1 MAIDLKAL
9 SPSQLQAL
17 IANAESQM
25 HEARANHIQDVRKKI
40 DTLLG
45 NSGLTLADVY
55 PTRGRAGK
63 GTGKRSAV
71 APKYRNPE
79 NPAETWSGR
88 GRQPLWL
95 AHALKRRGTNIES
108 FLIEGATKAK
118 APAKKAAAKKTRVA
132 KKATR
137 KKAAR

>member
-1 MAIDLKAL
+1 MAIDLKSL

-25 HEARANHIQDVRKKI
+25 HEARANHVQDVRKKI
-40 DTLLG
+40 DALLAS
-45 NSGLTLADVY
+45 SGLSLDEVY
-55 PTRGRAGK
+55 PSRGRASK
-63 GTGKRSAV
+63 GAGKRSAV

-95 AHALKRRGTNIES
+95 AHALKRRGSSIDN
-108 FLIEGATKAK
+108 FLIEGATRTK
-118 APAKKAAAKKTRVA
+118 APAKKTRVA

-137 KKAAR
+137 KKAKR

>member
-1 MAIDLKAL
+1 MAIDLKSL

-25 HEARANHIQDVRKKI
+25 HEARANHVQDVRKKI
-40 DTLLG
+40 DALLAS
-45 NSGLTLADVY
+45 SGLALDEVY
-55 PTRGRAGK
+55 PTRGRASK
-63 GTGKRSAV
+63 GAGKRSAV

-95 AHALKRRGTNIES
+95 AHALKRRGTSIEN
-108 FLIEGATKAK
+108 FLIEGATRAK
-118 APAKKAAAKKTRVA
+118 APTKKTRVA

-137 KKAAR
+137 KKTRR

>member
-1 MAIDLKAL
+1 MAIDLKSL

-25 HEARANHIQDVRKKI
+25 HEARANHVQDVRKKI
-40 DTLLG
+40 DTLLA

-55 PTRGRAGK
+55 PIRGRAGK

-79 NPAETWSGR
+79 NTAETWSGR

-95 AHALKRRGTNIES
+95 AHALKRRGSNIEN

-118 APAKKAAAKKTRVA
+118 APAKKARAA

-137 KKAAR
+137 KKVKR